1 MHLRF
6 SSILLLLLL
15 LSCRGE
21 QSMKMIDHYIFLHDN
36 SSKVWMIDKLLIGK
50 NDHTPMRFEFRQ
62 VIAFHESRNAYIYR
76 INEMHKPGH
85 KAAYWMDRSKNEFGF
100 QFTNNKEWLFEIV
113 SISRTKIVL
122 KPKRGS
128 FKYTMVLIPFP
139 ER

>member
-1 MHLRF
+1 MLSRF

-15 LSCRGE
+15 LSCRGG
-21 QSMKMIDHYIFLHDN
+21 QSMKMVDQYIFLHDN
-36 SSKVWMIDKLLIGK
+36 SSKIWLIDKLLIEK

-76 INEMHKPGH
+76 VDEMHKPGK
-85 KAAYWMDRSKNEFGF
+85 KAFYWMDRSKNEFGF
-100 QFTNNKEWLFEIV
+100 QFTQKEWVFEIV
-113 SISRTKIVL
+113 SISRTKVVL
-122 KPKRGS
+122 KPKRGP